1 MWQRYVFA
9 ASPEEAGNLLKAFG
23 EGARIISGGTDLSVA
38 MKSGGVKVDTLID
51 VTRIPSLQSVEQRED
66 GVIWIGAAV
75 SYSRLLASPLLRKST
90 PLLLQAV
97 QEIGSVQI
105 RNLGSI
111 GGNLATASPAG
122 DAIPAL
128 MALGAEVVLAG
139 PGGRRR
145 IPIRD
150 FFLGVRRTVLR
161 DDEIIEGVLVPK
173 QAENEVG
180 VFLKHGLRKAHA
192 ISVVNAAVLLTMD
205 GNTVLD
211 ARIALGSVAP
221 TVFLAEEAEK
231 ALKGSKLDESAIAR
245 AAEAA
250 SRAAKPID
258 DIRGTADYRRH
269 LVKVL
274 VERSLRQISRREIPE
289 LLPPMNRQ
297 KFELLPVP
305 SSEEIAEGNEITLTV
320 NGREVT
326 LRNVRGK
333 SLLYALRDEL
343 GLLGVKDGCSA
354 GECGACTVQLD
365 GVAVT
370 SCLVSAPQAHGRRV
384 ETVEGLAGDGEL
396 HPIQRA
402 FVDHAAAQCGYCTS
416 GFIMSAKALLET
428 YSKPDDETIKRALA
442 GNLCRCTGYYQ
453 IVEAVKAAAEE
464 VNDD

>member
-9 ASPEEAGNLLKAFG
+9 ASPEEAGSLLKELG
-23 EGARIISGGTDLSVA
+23 TEARIIAGGTDLSVA
-38 MKSGGVKVDTLID
+38 MKGGGLEVGTLID
-51 VTRIPSLQSVEQRED
+51 VTRIPSLQSIERRD
-66 GVIWIGAAV
+66 GKIWIGAAV
-75 SYSRLLASPLLRKST
+75 AYSRLLASPMLREST

-128 MALGAEVVLAG
+128 MALGAEVALAG
-139 PGGRRR
+139 PGGRRTV
-145 IPIRD
+145 PITE
-150 FFLGVRRTVLR
+150 FFLGVRKTVLN
-161 DDEIIEGVLVPK
+161 DDEIIEGVLVPP
-173 QAENEVG
+173 QAENQIG
-180 VFLKHGLRKAHA
+180 VFVKHGLRRAHA
-192 ISVVNAAVLLTMD
+192 ISVVNAAVLVTMES
-205 GNTVLD
+205 GKVAE

-221 TVFLAEEAEK
+221 TVFRAEEAEK
-231 ALKGSKLDESAIAR
+231 MLEGSDLDEKAIAD
-245 AAEAA
+245 AAAAA
-250 SRAAKPID
+250 SWASRPID
-258 DIRGTADYRRH
+258 DIRGTAAYRRH
-269 LVKVL
+269 LVEVL
-274 VERSLRQISRREIPE
+274 VKRALQHIASGNVPE

-297 KFELLPVP
+297 EFRLLPVP
-305 SSEEIAEGNEITLTV
+305 SSDEIADGNRVTLTV
-320 NGREVT
+320 NGQEVT
-326 LRNVRGK
+326 LKDVRGK

-365 GVAVT
+365 GRAVT
-370 SCLVSAPQAHGRRV
+370 SCLVPAPQAHGRTV
-384 ETVEGLAGDGEL
+384 ETIEGISKNGSL

-428 YSKPDDETIKRALA
+428 YRKPDDETIKRALA

>member
-9 ASPEEAGNLLKAFG
+9 ASPEEAGGLLKELG
-23 EGARIISGGTDLSVA
+23 TEARIIAGGTDLSVA
-38 MKSGGVKVDTLID
+38 MKGGGLEVGTLID
-51 VTRIPSLQSVEQRED
+51 VTRIPSLQSIEKRD
-66 GVIWIGAAV
+66 GKIWVGAAV
-75 SYSRLLASPLLRKST
+75 AYSRLLASPLLREGT

-128 MALGAEVVLAG
+128 MALGAEVALAG
-139 PGGRRR
+139 PDGRRTV
-145 IPIRD
+145 PITE
-150 FFLGVRRTVLR
+150 FFLGVRKTVLHE
-161 DDEIIEGVLVPK
+161 DEIIEGVLVPP
-173 QAENEVG
+173 QAENQIG
-180 VFLKHGLRKAHA
+180 VFVKHGLRRAHA
-192 ISVVNAAVLLTMD
+192 ISVVNAAVLVTMEN
-205 GNTVLD
+205 GKVAD

-221 TVFLAEEAEK
+221 TVFRAEEAEK
-231 ALKGSKLDESAIAR
+231 ALEGSDLDEKAIAD
-245 AAEAA
+245 AAAAA
-250 SRAAKPID
+250 SRASRPID
-258 DIRGTADYRRH
+258 DIRGTAAYRRH
-269 LVKVL
+269 LVEVL
-274 VERSLRQISRREIPE
+274 VKRALEQIASGSVPE

-297 KFELLPVP
+297 EFRLLPVP
-305 SSEEIAEGNEITLTV
+305 SSDEIADGNRVTLTV
-320 NGREVT
+320 NGQEVT
-326 LRNVRGK
+326 LKDVRGK

-365 GVAVT
+365 GRAVT
-370 SCLVSAPQAHGRRV
+370 SCLVPAPQAHGRTV
-384 ETVEGLAGDGEL
+384 ETVEGLSKDGSL
-396 HPIQRA
+396 HPIQQA

-428 YSKPDDETIKRALA
+428 YRKPNDETIKRALA